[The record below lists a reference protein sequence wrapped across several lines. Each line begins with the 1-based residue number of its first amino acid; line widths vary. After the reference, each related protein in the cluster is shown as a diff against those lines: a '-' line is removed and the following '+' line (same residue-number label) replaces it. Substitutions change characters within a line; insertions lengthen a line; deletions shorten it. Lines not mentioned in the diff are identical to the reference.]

1 MAWERP
7 SGLVPLGPWSLVLAS
22 DVLYERRNVEPLLEL
37 LPRLGDAVLLA
48 DPGRPAL
55 RAFLDGA
62 EKDWRI
68 DVTAVP
74 ELPRGGIHRLSAR

>member
-1 MAWERP
+1 M
-7 SGLVPLGPWSLVLAS
+7 LAS
-22 DVLYERRNVEPLLEL
+22 DVLYERRNVEPLLDL

-62 EKDWRI
+62 ETDWR
-68 DVTAVP
+68 VEVAAAP
-74 ELPRGGIHRLSAR
+74 ELPRGGVHRLAAR